1 MPPQRRHGIRRA
13 MAWPLDHPW
22 LLVVTVGAV
31 LFVYWAVGT
40 RSQPHHVRAEFTSAF
55 NLFSGESVDV
65 NGLAV
70 GKISGVSYQPS
81 LGGAQAIVDIG
92 ISDAQVWPLH
102 AGTTVEIRWGSTI
115 GNGTRRLDLV
125 PGPASAPVIRDGGI
139 INTQDTLPA
148 VNLDQ
153 VFNVFT
159 RATRPHLTRL
169 VGNLSSGVSGNE
181 TALHNG
187 VNTAPPAVLA
197 ANGVLA
203 DLASNTYALQGLVYN
218 GDRLTSVLAS
228 RAPAISDLV
237 TVAGQTFS
245 ALSAHAGGVEQSI
258 ADLPGALSEARGT
271 LARLDSSVG
280 ILNGLITDIRP
291 GAAKLSP
298 LAIAMRP
305 TLAALRR
312 IVPTGVATLS
322 QATAAAPS
330 ITRLLDAG
338 IPFMPKLQ
346 TVTAQLAPM
355 VACMRPYS
363 PELAGAITNA
373 NSWIQTYALERPNAT
388 PGVTFTG
395 AQQGQ
400 FVRQHGI
407 RAMPQVSATTLH
419 AVPPGITTQAF
430 VAATGK
436 GYAEPRP
443 PGLSVGQPVFLP
455 QCGVGPNSLN
465 PAADPEQHP

>member
-1 MPPQRRHGIRRA
+1 MS
-13 MAWPLDHPW
+13 WPLEHPW
-22 LLVVTVGAV
+22 LLVIAAGAV
-31 LFVYWAVGT
+31 LFVYWAIGT
-40 RSQPHHVRAEFTSAF
+40 RYEPYHVRAEFTTAF

-70 GKISGVSYQPS
+70 GKISGVSYAPS
-81 LGGAQAIVDIG
+81 LGGGGAIVEIG
-92 ISDAQVWPLH
+92 VSDHHFYPLH

-125 PGPASAPVIRDGGI
+125 PGPASAPVIPSGGI
-139 INTQDTLPA
+139 IDTQDTLPA
-148 VNLDQ
+148 VDLDQ
-153 VFNVFT
+153 VLNVFT
-159 RATRPHLTRL
+159 KTTRTHLTSYL
-169 VGNLSSGVSGNE
+169 GNLASGVSGNE

-187 VNTAPPAVLA
+187 INTAPPAVLA
-197 ANGVLA
+197 ANGVLS
-203 DLASNTYALQGLVYN
+203 DLASNTYALQGLIYN
-218 GDRLTSVLAS
+218 GDRVTSVLAS

-245 ALSAHAGGVEQSI
+245 ALSTHANGIEQSI
-258 ADLPGALSEARGT
+258 KDLPGALSEARGT
-271 LARLDSSVG
+271 LGRLDSSVG

-291 GAAKLSP
+291 GAAKLTP
-298 LAIAMRP
+298 LAVAIRP

-312 IVPTGVATLS
+312 IVPTAVSTLT

-330 ITRLLDAG
+330 ITSLLNAG
-338 IPFMPKLQ
+338 IPFMPKLGS
-346 TVTAQLAPM
+346 VTSQLAPM
-355 VACMRPYS
+355 VACIRPYA
-363 PELAGAITNA
+363 PELGGAITEA
-373 NSWIQTYALERPNAT
+373 NGWLQTYVLEQPNAA

-430 VAATGK
+430 VNLTGK

-443 PGLSVGQPVFLP
+443 PGLSVGQPWFQP
-455 QCGVGPNSLN
+455 QCGAGPNSLN
-465 PAADPEQHP
+465 PSADPEQQP

>member
-1 MPPQRRHGIRRA
+1 MRRA
-13 MAWPLDHPW
+13 MSWPIDHPW
-22 LLVVTVGAV
+22 FLIVVVGAV
-31 LFVYWAVGT
+31 LFVYWAIGT
-40 RSQPHHVRAEFTSAF
+40 RSEPHHVRAEFTSAF
-55 NLFSGESVDV
+55 NLFSGESIDV
-65 NGLAV
+65 NGQAV
-70 GKISGVSYQPS
+70 GKITGVSYQPS
-81 LGGAQAIVDIG
+81 LGGAQAIVNIG
-92 ISDAQVWPLH
+92 ISDSQYWPLH
-102 AGTTVEIRWGSTI
+102 AGSTVEIRWGSTI

-139 INTQDTLPA
+139 INAQDTLPA

-159 RATRPHLTRL
+159 RATRTHLTQFL
-169 VGNLSSGVSGNE
+169 GNLSSGVSGNE

-187 VNTAPPAVLA
+187 VNAAPPAVLA
-197 ANGVLA
+197 ANGVLS
-203 DLASNTYALQGLVYN
+203 DLASNTYALQGLIYN

-245 ALSAHAGGVEQSI
+245 TLSAHASGVAQSI
-258 ADLPGALSEARGT
+258 TDLPGALSEARRT

-298 LAIAMRP
+298 LAITMRP

-338 IPFMPKLQ
+338 IPFMPKVQ
-346 TVTAQLAPM
+346 SVTSQLAPM

-363 PELAGAITNA
+363 PELAGAITA
-373 NSWIQTYALERPNAT
+373 ADSWIQTYVLERPTGT
-388 PGVTFTG
+388 PGITFTG

-407 RAMPQVSATTLH
+407 RAMPQASTSTLH

-430 VAATGK
+430 INLTGK
-436 GYAEPRP
+436 QYAEPRP

-455 QCGVGPNSLN
+455 QCGAGPDSLN
-465 PAADPEQHP
+465 PAKDPEQHP